1 MLAVMSEPEIN
12 EEELRAAYEQQL
24 KAIRVEHVLI
34 EEVVTLI
41 NLGMRRTGLIAGSED
56 ERDPTE
62 VQLAIEA
69 VRRLAPLIEQIAP
82 EQAKP
87 LKDALSQLQMAYV
100 QIGGGGT
107 LKLTD
112 EAPQGQ
118 PVSGQTPAAAS
129 RLWVPGS

>member
-1 MLAVMSEPEIN
+1 MLRVMSEPESS
-12 EEELRAAYEQQL
+12 EEELRASYEQQL
-24 KAIRVEHVLI
+24 KQIRVTQILL

-41 NLGMRRTGLIAGSED
+41 NLGMRRTGLMPGTED

-69 VRRLAPLIEQIAP
+69 VRRLSPLVEQVAP
-82 EQAKP
+82 EQAP
-87 LKDALSQLQMAYV
+87 ALKDALSQLQIAYV

-107 LKLTD
+107 LKVED
-112 EAPQGQ
+112 AAAPAQ
-118 PVSGQTPAAAS
+118 PVAEKPAAS

>member
-1 MLAVMSEPEIN
+1 MLRVMSEPEFS
-12 EEELRAAYEQQL
+12 EEELRAAYEEQL
-24 KAIRVEHVLI
+24 KAIRVTQILL

-41 NLGMRRTGLIAGSED
+41 NLGMRRTGLMPGTED

-69 VRRLAPLIEQIAP
+69 VRRLSPLIDQVAP
-82 EQAKP
+82 EQAP
-87 LKDALSQLQMAYV
+87 ALKDALSQMQMAYV

-107 LKLTD
+107 LKL
-112 EAPQGQ
+112 EEPAAQAQ
-118 PVSGQTPAAAS
+118 PTPEKPAAAS

>member
-1 MLAVMSEPEIN
+1 MSEPEFT

-24 KAIRVEHVLI
+24 KSIRVEHVLI

-41 NLGMRRTGLIAGSED
+41 NLGMRRTGLMQGAED

-69 VRRLAPLIEQIAP
+69 VRRLAPLIEAIAP

-107 LKLTD
+107 LKLTE

-118 PVSGQTPAAAS
+118 PVSSQTPAAAS